1 MRQVRP
7 ERTYRTGR
15 VTLLLRRVTMLAT
28 VALTATVLA
37 FFTSLPETIPT
48 HFTLLGEPNAYG
60 PRETVLLLAVILG
73 GLLAGMGWL
82 SRKPH
87 VFNYPLVLTDANA
100 QSVYREGERTL
111 VWTTTTVFLIYL
123 GTVIAVF
130 GWNGSLFIGV
140 GVAVMAAALIIGV
153 RRMITASHIPT
164 DEPASPSAT
173 QS

>member
-1 MRQVRP
+1 MTCAPAETAKLAAV
-7 ERTYRTGR
+7 R

-37 FFTSLPETIPT
+37 FFASLPETIPT

-87 VFNYPLVLTDANA
+87 VFNYRLTDGRHA
-100 QSVYREGERTL
+100 
-111 VWTTTTVFLIYL
+111 
-123 GTVIAVF
+123 
-130 GWNGSLFIGV
+130 SL
-140 GVAVMAAALIIGV
+140 
-153 RRMITASHIPT
+153 
-164 DEPASPSAT
+164 
-173 QS
+173 